1 MTSPS
6 SSITRKDPS
15 EKEGLRRTSDS
26 SRLEEKSKDGEPSAA
41 DDLEMQLRGAP
52 KVSKDEGEQAEL
64 EGGKPPKLV

>member
-1 MTSPS
+1 MLFRS
-6 SSITRKDPS
+6 
-15 EKEGLRRTSDS
+15 
-26 SRLEEKSKDGEPSAA
+26 SKDGEPSAA